1 MHPVLIDLGG
11 FQLHTYGAMAA
22 LGFFLV
28 VFVALRDADLADW
41 DREAIIDLIFWTS
54 LAAIGGSRGLYILQT
69 PELLADPASWISPR
83 LGGLVFYGAPL
94 VGLPVAFFLLRRAR
108 LPAWAT
114 RLMARQSGD
123 LVVHGAALRERAAA
137 RFGKPAERVHGLP
150 ACAVLDSFATVLPAA
165 HGLSRLGCLGAG
177 CCWGTPSS
185 FPWAVTYD
193 HPLAP
198 GPHGVPVHPVQAYEA
213 VALLALAGALRVW
226 RGRHPFDGAVVLGWI
241 GAYAVVRWLTELL
254 RGDVARG
261 FVLEGILGQTVSTSQ
276 GISLGLGA
284 LVVVGWAALRGRP
297 RAAGRSAAGA

>member
-108 LPAWAT
+108 LPAW
-114 RLMARQSGD
+114 
-123 LVVHGAALRERAAA
+123 
-137 RFGKPAERVHGLP
+137 
-150 ACAVLDSFATVLPAA
+150 AVLDSFATVLPAA